1 MARETEEAFNV
12 NLRDVESIFD
22 RYIAEVE
29 EKAEINWKRQ
39 KWIMHGYYKAI
50 GVHLRKLKRK
60 IRTDIISHA
69 IGFPTRHEREDFTRK
84 EGERLEKERRAAFEH
99 PTRRRA

>member
-1 MARETEEAFNV
+1 MAEEIREPFNV

-50 GVHLRKLKRK
+50 AIHLRKLKRK
-60 IRTDIISHA
+60 IRTDIVSHA
-69 IGFPTRHEREDFTRK
+69 IGFPTHHEREDFVRK
-84 EGERLEKERRAAFEH
+84 ERERLEKEREAAFKHPVRRAA
-99 PTRRRA
+99 